1 MRTKSL
7 LFLLIFMALA
17 AFAANAQTSYSCTYR
32 EYCNWNEK
40 LGDYETECRGYEESS
55 LFVMNA
61 NKTLFTHTT
70 EKMKS
75 TYYVKKTEYREDY
88 NVTLYYV
95 VSDVGNEY
103 VYIFDPDNKEIRCLA
118 EADDYDTMIR
128 FYVKAIF

>member
-40 LGDYETECRGYEESS
+40 LGDYETECRGYEDSS

>member
-75 TYYVKKTEYREDY
+75 TYYVKRTEYREDY

>member
-1 MRTKSL
+1 
-7 LFLLIFMALA
+7 MALA